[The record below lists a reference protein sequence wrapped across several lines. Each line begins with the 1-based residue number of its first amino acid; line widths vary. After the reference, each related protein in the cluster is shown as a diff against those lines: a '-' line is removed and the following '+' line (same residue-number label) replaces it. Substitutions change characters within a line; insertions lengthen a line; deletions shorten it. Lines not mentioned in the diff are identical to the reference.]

1 MAEGARRGGLT
12 PELAEAARQITAH
25 ARAFGLDFWE
35 ICFELLDYD
44 ELNEVVI
51 AQGRLLKWL
60 QAQQQQLSDTVQ
72 TAELERI
79 SSNNPKPPH
88 H

>member
-1 MAEGARRGGLT
+1 MT
-12 PELAEAARQITAH
+12 PEDAARLQSLESHITH
-25 ARAFGLDFWE
+25 LERQ
-35 ICFELLDYD
+35 YD

-51 AQGRLLKWL
+51 AQGRLLRRL